1 MNLGRLV
8 TSATQLA
15 LLVPKEPD
23 IYLFIYLSIHLFI
36 YVTRKTGITS
46 ATQLAKLVPKG
57 PAHEKEPDIEW
68 WDQVIL
74 DSQDY
79 TDWKI
84 RDGAITSLIEHPI
97 QVMGKSES
105 TFYVRCGVCA
115 SYLGELLKK
124 NIAYSNKYT

>member
-1 MNLGRLV
+1 M
-8 TSATQLA
+8 
-15 LLVPKEPD
+15 
-23 IYLFIYLSIHLFI
+23 
-36 YVTRKTGITS
+36 
-46 ATQLAKLVPKG
+46 VPKG

-97 QVMGKSES
+97 QVILNQLSML
-105 TFYVRCGVCA
+105 FN
-115 SYLGELLKK
+115 LGFVHPV
-124 NIAYSNKYT
+124 TGRFC

>member
-1 MNLGRLV
+1 M
-8 TSATQLA
+8 
-15 LLVPKEPD
+15 
-23 IYLFIYLSIHLFI
+23 
-36 YVTRKTGITS
+36 
-46 ATQLAKLVPKG
+46 VPKG

-97 QVMGKSES
+97 QVMEEKAPTLNVECRVCTVYILFYGK
-105 TFYVRCGVCA
+105 
-115 SYLGELLKK
+115 LLLKK
-124 NIAYSNKYT
+124 ILPIKLHTLINRKCAISIYLINQNGLDLKKML